1 MRCITPL
8 LALGITYLACSV
20 HAQRI
25 RPGQLTEQAIANEN
39 ETMTQGADQYI
50 GHEKTAE
57 EKVKV
62 EEETPSSE
70 ADGDAT
76 GSEDSAVDEEEP
88 PVPIS
93 VTLFS
98 GAPGPKECRGR
109 PVLNVNLSK
118 PGSRHSTPTCYNV
131 AGTIAQCGNLVANK
145 DDGCEARL
153 FSEPDC
159 LTFVNVAVFVP
170 EQRALG
176 GYMRSIEI
184 RCGVT
189 GAMPAPLNLPGLEI
203 PAVDVQQGV
212 RNVVSRPV
220 HLSIYLCMAY
230 ERYIYLASNKTSNE
244 Y

>member
-1 MRCITPL
+1 MKMRAISPL
-8 LALGITYLACSV
+8 LTLGITYLACSV

-25 RPGQLTEQAIANEN
+25 RLGQLTEQAIADG
-39 ETMTQGADQYI
+39 TMTQDADRYI

-57 EKVKV
+57 ERVK
-62 EEETPSSE
+62 EEETPSA
-70 ADGDAT
+70 ADGDA
-76 GSEDSAVDEEEP
+76 SVSKDSAVDEEA

-93 VTLFS
+93 AILFS

-109 PVLNVNLSK
+109 PMLNVSLSK

-131 AGTIAQCGNLVANK
+131 TGTGTAQCGNLVANK

-170 EQRALG
+170 ERKNLG

-184 RCGVT
+184 RCGVD
-189 GAMPAPLNLPGLEI
+189 GAMPAPLNLPGLEL
-203 PAVDVQQGV
+203 PAVVARQGV
-212 RNVVSRPV
+212 RNVVRPV
-220 HLSIYLCMAY
+220 HLISAWPSSDMSPASIKSPV
-230 ERYIYLASNKTSNE
+230 ITDT
-244 Y
+244 